1 MRREYKAYLKDILEA
16 IGKIERYT
24 ENMNL
29 EDFSNKE
36 PIKALKEKNIQQPKK
51 IKKIRKSNFR

>member
-36 PIKALKEKNIQQPKK
+36 PIKALKENIYNNL
-51 IKKIRKSNFR
+51 RK